1 MRPQPPSAA
10 RRGTDCQTPSRGR
23 HLHPRPASTNIQSI
37 AATHR
42 PAARQ
47 PPVVALCRIAIV
59 RERAPV
65 RVIRR
70 PAWSSAG
77 PWPDV
82 DRLARQPALCGAA
95 ATTAALP
102 ISIGSASIVAHSPSL
117 AAAARLVVVGR
128 APPLTRAC
136 GMITPKHDGSG
147 AEDDRAFH
155 PEWRFRPSHGDSNPF
170 EEWNHPRL
178 QYLTLLSEADRGVL
192 FTKSDYDMREEPVK
206 PLPREV
212 NALAKGGEKKKL
224 SLSDYKNKKT
234 GATSSTSPPEPSIA
248 KKKESERA
256 GELSAGTG
264 ATSDPK
270 STSESKSASEAKK
283 ADRPRPRES
292 DPPADA
298 KQRQGR
304 EQAADMR
311 LPLKPPTKHPL
322 PPRPPSPNAKK
333 RVADPDD
340 DSRPQKRSKSDGSKH
355 IEDRAQHARD
365 DAQKRK
371 DRISSNTSKDAPS
384 HKDDRP
390 AASSANSSLPNGR
403 AILKGAVGSSRN
415 NTSPAYRPRGDSMN
429 GVRPTGT
436 GSSRGT
442 PTKPD
447 VSKSGVPPLL
457 SPLHLTFEDR
467 DAEEKSLAKQEKKRI
482 REESRER
489 TKSPSRHKK
498 SESISELK
506 RQRSP
511 ARIPPLLSPTLPP
524 IVEAALQLRKKASME
539 SLEGKPSKSKDEKE
553 KELPSKK
560 KKPAADYYTDD
571 DEPLLQRSR
580 KSLIVQLK
588 VPKKYRRDFKRI
600 LALSSSTAARKELQ
614 TQNQERPAASE
625 EPIQPPPARKRPVAP
640 ADAAASSESTAQKKP
655 KVPDIPNSSRLPA
668 PTTPSKKGATSMSRV
683 SSSNSLAQTPGDTVN
698 ATPSASASSDR
709 RVNGQDAH
717 RPESPE
723 ARTMREKEG
732 RFSALGRR
740 LKHEADTAMR
750 GGRRSPG
757 VNGHAREPDLNKGY
771 VISVESL
778 LAFMAGFQAQN
789 IYRGLCNKR
798 SDPTGWSSLFPLLE
812 FIQGQMKRQETHTRR
827 FLPLYVLVLN
837 LHSVAITELI
847 RCHVAVDNSSLP
859 QPDWFRLERTRLRL
873 LSQISEAANNIDSP
887 SLRLNVPAHA
897 SLDDMTSATLRILG
911 KWCRDEDVDWTP
923 DANLKEPVASRGS

>member
-1 MRPQPPSAA
+1 MEAA
-10 RRGTDCQTPSRGR
+10 RKTIEVLSQRILPERPH
-23 HLHPRPASTNIQSI
+23 HL
-37 AATHR
+37 
-42 PAARQ
+42 
-47 PPVVALCRIAIV
+47 
-59 RERAPV
+59 
-65 RVIRR
+65 
-70 PAWSSAG
+70 
-77 PWPDV
+77 
-82 DRLARQPALCGAA
+82 
-95 ATTAALP
+95 
-102 ISIGSASIVAHSPSL
+102 
-117 AAAARLVVVGR
+117 
-128 APPLTRAC
+128 
-136 GMITPKHDGSG
+136 
-147 AEDDRAFH
+147 AFH
-155 PEWRFRPSHGDSNPF
+155 PEWRFRPSHGDSNHF
-170 EEWNHPRL
+170 EEWHHPRL

-224 SLSDYKNKKT
+224 SLSDYRNKKT

-256 GELSAGTG
+256 GELSASTG

-270 STSESKSASEAKK
+270 STSESKPASEARKT
-283 ADRPRPRES
+283 DRPRPRES
-292 DPPADA
+292 DPPVDA

-340 DSRPQKRSKSDGSKH
+340 DSRPQKRSKSDSSKH
-355 IEDRAQHARD
+355 VDDRAQHSRD
-365 DAQKRK
+365 DSQKRK
-371 DRISSNTSKDAPS
+371 DRTSSSAPTKDAPS
-384 HKDDRP
+384 QRDDRP
-390 AASSANSSLPNGR
+390 SVSATNSSSLPNGR
-403 AILKGAVGSSRN
+403 AVLRGTAGSSRN
-415 NTSPAYRPRGDSMN
+415 NTSPAYRPRGESMN

-436 GSSRGT
+436 GSSRVT
-442 PTKPD
+442 PTKPEM
-447 VSKSGVPPLL
+447 SKSTVPPLL

-467 DAEEKSLAKQEKKRI
+467 DAEEKSLAKQEKKRF

-489 TKSPSRHKK
+489 TKSPNRHKK
-498 SESISELK
+498 SDSTSELK
-506 RQRSP
+506 RQKSP
-511 ARIPPLLSPTLPP
+511 TRVPPLLSPTLPP
-524 IVEAALQLRKKASME
+524 IVEAALQLRKKVSME
-539 SLEGKPSKSKDEKE
+539 SLEGKFLKSKDEKE

-560 KKPAADYYTDD
+560 KKPAVDYFSDD
-571 DEPLLQRSR
+571 DEPLLLQKPR

-588 VPKKYRRDFKRI
+588 VPKRFRRDFKRI

-614 TQNQERPAASE
+614 AQSQERSAAPE
-625 EPIQPPPARKRPVAP
+625 EAIQPPPARKRPVAP
-640 ADAAASSESTAQKKP
+640 TDAAASSENTAQKKP
-655 KVPDIPNSSRLPA
+655 KVPDIHNSSRLPA

-717 RPESPE
+717 RSESPE
-723 ARTMREKEG
+723 ARTMREKEA

-757 VNGHAREPDLNKGY
+757 VNGHSREPDLGRGY

-812 FIQGQMKRQETHTRR
+812 FIQGQMKRQEVHTRR
-827 FLPLYVLVLN
+827 FLPLYALVLN

-847 RCHVAVDNSSLP
+847 RCHVAVENPSLP

-873 LSQISEAANNIDSP
+873 LSQINDAANSIDNLT
-887 SLRLNVPAHA
+887 LRLNVPAHA
-897 SLDDMTSATLRILG
+897 SLDDMTSATLRILRS
-911 KWCRDEDVDWTP
+911 WCRDEHVDWTP
-923 DANLKEPVASRGS
+923 DVNLKEPVASRSS